1 MSKVSCKAIPRE
13 RKKKAHISLREKLA
27 SALAHMMVEVDGKL
41 ERAIPHQ
48 DAAKMTSDEVIS
60 LFHFDHNVYEAIGGE
75 TTHHNLTPR
84 FIADHR
90 RKTAKI
96 DLPAIRKS
104 DRVESAHEAFR
115 SRVLAKTTD
124 DVAVVEP
131 AARPKSKLRSR
142 GFQKAPPGHKW
153 FKRG

>member
-1 MSKVSCKAIPRE
+1 MPRE

-27 SALAHMMVEVDGKL
+27 SALAHMMVDVDGKL
-41 ERAIPHQ
+41 ERAIPHE
-48 DAAKMTSDEVIS
+48 DAERMTADEVCS
-60 LFHFDHNVYEAIGGE
+60 LFHFDHNVYETIGGE
-75 TTHHNLTPR
+75 TKHYNLTPR

-104 DRVESAHEAFR
+104 DRVESAHAAFR
-115 SRVLAKTTD
+115 SRILAKSSVAD
-124 DVAVVEP
+124 DSSETVA
-131 AARPKSKLRSR
+131 SKPRQALRSR
-142 GFQKAPPGHKW
+142 GFKKAPPGHKW